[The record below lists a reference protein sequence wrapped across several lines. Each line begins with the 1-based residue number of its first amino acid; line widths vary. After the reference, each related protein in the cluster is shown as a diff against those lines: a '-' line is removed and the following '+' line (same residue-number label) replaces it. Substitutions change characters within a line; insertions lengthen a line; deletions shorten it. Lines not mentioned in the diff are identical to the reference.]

1 MGAENT
7 AMGASTG
14 NPWLIGAGIAADVA
28 GSIWGGEDEQQQM
41 PPNLHLVN
49 PGQQA
54 LWNMFAQ
61 RAKSGAGEFGFGQ
74 AAKQGKSQVQ
84 NFLADRGVD
93 MGSGFAAGA
102 MGDAFA
108 NAAAQDSANR
118 NQFNLSLLNTPL
130 QVAQTAGANFI
141 PGSTSTG
148 ADVGEQRQAFAGGT
162 GYGPYQYTVPK
173 TATKYPTGSRYPNG
187 NPRGGS

>member
-1 MGAENT
+1 LPA
-7 AMGASTG
+7 AIGASV
-14 NPWLIGAGIAADVA
+14 IGGAL
-28 GSIWGGEDEQQQM
+28 SGGGGGQEQIPQ
-41 PPNLHLVN
+41 NLHLVN

-108 NAAAQDSANR
+108 NAGAQDSANR

-130 QVAQTAGANFI
+130 DVAQASGGNFI
-141 PGSTSTG
+141 PGSPSTG
-148 ADVGEQRQAFAGGT
+148 ADVGEQRSAFGGGT
-162 GYGPYQYTVPK
+162 GYGPYQYMVPQ
-173 TATKYPTGSRYPNG
+173 TATKYPTGMRYPNG